1 MLHVIFVIILSE
13 LKEIMFSCSDL
24 FSPPGGVQLP
34 HIVPVLEAVGSHL
47 TQLRFLC
54 YGGNSG
60 QMDVSLVTRACPR
73 LETLTLSGN
82 SVVSPQGWPGHHS
95 ALLPDLK
102 GRQSE
107 NWS

>member
-1 MLHVIFVIILSE
+1 M
-13 LKEIMFSCSDL
+13 
-24 FSPPGGVQLP
+24 SPSGGVQLP

-60 QMDVSLVTRACPR
+60 QIDVSLVTRSCPR

-82 SVVSPQGWPGHHS
+82 SVLSPQGWPETRHS
-95 ALLPDLK
+95 ALLPALK
-102 GRQSE
+102 GE
-107 NWS
+107 

>member
-1 MLHVIFVIILSE
+1 
-13 LKEIMFSCSDL
+13 MFSSDLNMILL

-60 QMDVSLVTRACPR
+60 QINVSLVTRACPR

-82 SVVSPQGWPGHHS
+82 SVVCPQGWPDNHS
-95 ALLPDLK
+95 PLLPNLK
-102 GRQSE
+102 GQE
-107 NWS
+107 